1 MICCSLSRS
10 LRALA
15 LFVLGCSAG
24 AGHAQSAA
32 CGVLEPQ
39 LRFADGL
46 SSCFKEFAFLSKP
59 GFIAGSPSQSYES
72 LARRYFPYTISAT
85 RSPGQCPFVQAFG
98 WGTDQSLSLPTC
110 EERLQQAVSETAID
124 ASPKG
129 CRCEVLVSSGQSS
142 LTRAEFRQRAEAYER
157 VLTAARG
164 AGGAGSAPA
173 VLQQD
178 MPKDDPIALPPI
190 RLVTD
195 PAPSAG
201 SAAPAGSASQDE
213 NKATG
218 PSGMPQALAPKLAA
232 ESAPR
237 LAEPIAAGADS
248 GQRQRSESVAPLAL
262 AMAEPAPAGSTAP
275 ELAPDLAKRNAVA
288 APKAAAPAHA
298 NKPLRKPPH
307 KRGKKKRTAKLPKP
321 AKP

>member
-1 MICCSLSRS
+1 MCRSLSRS
-10 LRALA
+10 LRVLA
-15 LFVLGCSAG
+15 LFVLGCGAG
-24 AGHAQSAA
+24 AGYAQSAA
-32 CGVLEPQ
+32 CGIFEPQ

-46 SSCFKEFAFLSKP
+46 SSCFKELAFLSKP

-110 EERLQQAVSETAID
+110 EERLQQAVSETARG
-124 ASPKG
+124 ASAKD
-129 CRCEVLVSSGQSS
+129 CHCEVLVSSGQSS

-157 VLTAARG
+157 VLTADHG
-164 AGGAGSAPA
+164 AGAAGSGPT
-173 VLQQD
+173 VPQQD
-178 MPKDDPIALPPI
+178 MPTDDPIAVPTE
-190 RLVTD
+190 RLVSD

-201 SAAPAGSASQDE
+201 SAAPAASASQDE
-213 NKATG
+213 NKVTG
-218 PSGMPQALAPKLAA
+218 PSGVPQALAPKLVS

-237 LAEPIAAGADS
+237 LAEPIAAGAES
-248 GQRQRSESVAPLAL
+248 WQRQHAESVAPFALAL
-262 AMAEPAPAGSTAP
+262 AEQAPAGSTTP
-275 ELAPDLAKRNAVA
+275 ELAPVLAKRNAVA

-307 KRGKKKRTAKLPKP
+307 KRGKKKRAAKLPKP

>member
-129 CRCEVLVSSGQSS
+129 CRCEVLFSSGQSS

>member
-218 PSGMPQALAPKLAA
+218 PSGMPQALEPKLAA

-237 LAEPIAAGADS
+237 LAEPIAAGAES
-248 GQRQRSESVAPLAL
+248 WQRQRAESVAPFALAL
-262 AMAEPAPAGSTAP
+262 AEQAPGGSTTP
-275 ELAPDLAKRNAVA
+275 ELAPVLAKRNAVA

-307 KRGKKKRTAKLPKP
+307 KRGKKKRAAKLPKP

>member
-1 MICCSLSRS
+1 MCRSLSRS
-10 LRALA
+10 LRVLA
-15 LFVLGCSAG
+15 LFVLGCGAG
-24 AGHAQSAA
+24 AGYAQSAG
-32 CGVLEPQ
+32 CGIFEPQ

-46 SSCFKEFAFLSKP
+46 SSCFKELAFLSKP

-98 WGTDQSLSLPTC
+98 WGTDQRLSLPTC

-142 LTRAEFRQRAEAYER
+142 LRRAEFRQRAEAYER

-173 VLQQD
+173 VLQQA
-178 MPKDDPIALPPI
+178 MPMDDPKAVPTD

-201 SAAPAGSASQDE
+201 SAAPAASASQDE
-213 NKATG
+213 HKATG
-218 PSGMPQALAPKLAA
+218 PSGMPQALVPKLAS

-248 GQRQRSESVAPLAL
+248 GQRQRSESVAPSALAL
-262 AMAEPAPAGSTAP
+262 AEQAPAGSTTP
-275 ELAPDLAKRNAVA
+275 ELAPVLAKRNAVA

-307 KRGKKKRTAKLPKP
+307 KRGKKKRAAKLPKP

>member
-218 PSGMPQALAPKLAA
+218 PSGMPQALEPKLAA

-307 KRGKKKRTAKLPKP
+307 KRGKKKRAAKLPKP

>member
-110 EERLQQAVSETAID
+110 EERLQQAVSETARG
-124 ASPKG
+124 ASAKD

-307 KRGKKKRTAKLPKP
+307 KRGKKKRAAKLPKP

>member
-164 AGGAGSAPA
+164 AGGAGSAPT